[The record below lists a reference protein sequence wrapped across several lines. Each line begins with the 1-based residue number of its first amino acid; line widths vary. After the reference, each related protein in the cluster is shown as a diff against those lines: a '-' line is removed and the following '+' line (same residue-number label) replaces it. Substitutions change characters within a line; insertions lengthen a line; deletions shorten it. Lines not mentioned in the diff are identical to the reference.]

1 MYRPSDV
8 SVRVAVSVLAVASG
22 GHLLA
27 ADQWS
32 VLTSGQYDPVGVRD
46 AIGTFYRQLN
56 HTVQ

>member
-1 MYRPSDV
+1 V